1 MEWVRDNPILYSK
14 GLKEYK
20 DTARKQRLWEEKA
33 RELDLESAAV
43 LMTWYDSM
51 RTRVG
56 KLTLKKSGDGTKELT
71 DREKWV
77 LAKFD
82 FLITHISRIPS
93 RQAVNVS
100 TKFILVLGNVC

>member
-71 DREKWV
+71 DREN
-77 LAKFD
+77 
-82 FLITHISRIPS
+82 
-93 RQAVNVS
+93 RQGKMGPGQVRLPDHTYLKDPKQAGC
-100 TKFILVLGNVC
+100 KCKY